1 MRFPTIAS
9 AIATIEPA
17 IRLIIAPFLVCI
29 FLYTIAAVTLAPKE
43 TSTAIIV
50 PSGFVNRCGANP
62 SMLTIAA
69 AAGPYANPATRH
81 TIPEGSYF
89 RNEKSGISGNSM
101 KLTAIESATNSAYF
115 AIFSLD
121 QRAFEEL
128 I

>member
-1 MRFPTIAS
+1 M
-9 AIATIEPA
+9 
-17 IRLIIAPFLVCI
+17 IAPFLVCI
-29 FLYTIAAVTLAPKE
+29 FLYTIAAVTLAPKD
-43 TSTAIIV
+43 TSTAITV
-50 PSGFVNRCGANP
+50 PSGSVNKCGAKP

-89 RNEKSGISGNSM
+89 KYDKSGISGNSM

-121 QRAFEEL
+121 QLVFEEL
-128 I
+128 V